1 MNETARLLVPA
12 LRWDRAHGFH
22 YLDGLI
28 DDALELG
35 VGGFLVDG
43 GPREEVAAL
52 VARLH
57 AASAHPLLVAAGVE
71 RGAGGAFEGLTQLP
85 SFGAIASVA
94 VVQQEGSDLPALDV
108 EVVRRT
114 ARLAVRELK
123 NLGVNWALGPVC
135 DVDVAHGN
143 PMVGAR
149 GASGDPAVV
158 GAIVAEWV
166 DACQAD
172 AVLAC
177 AMHFPGLGRAAVI
190 GPARAASGPGNAV
203 TGREL
208 LSLKDGV
215 AFLRSNDFLPFAAA
229 IDAGVGS
236 VMVAPV
242 SVPAFN
248 APEGAMTSAAMIEN
262 VLRAELAFD
271 GIAVTVPFDREPT
284 IVVSREAT
292 TAVSAVAA
300 GCDVILAPG
309 DLSGVADAL
318 AQAVSRSVIGAARV
332 REARERIERRAGWA
346 KPSAGREPSMDDI
359 LWSRQ
364 LADRAVRYV
373 RGGRPRVGATI
384 EVVIADRGAP
394 VEVKSGMLAAPTPAS
409 AARPVD
415 AGPFVATL
423 QAMHIEVTESP
434 TPNHRERAPLAIIH
448 APGARLGESA
458 VRGHIG
464 AVCAMAN
471 EAGDAGRDVV
481 VVACCH
487 PRESAALVGGV
498 TGNVAVLS
506 VWDETR
512 PMLEAAARALV
523 SSAR

>member
-1 MNETARLLVPA
+1 MNETAKLLVPA
-12 LRWDRAHGFH
+12 LRWDRAHGFR

-43 GPREEVAAL
+43 GPREEVATL

-57 AASAHPLLVAAGVE
+57 AESAHPLLVAASVE
-71 RGAGGAFEGLTQLP
+71 RGAGGSFQGLTQLP
-85 SFGAIASVA
+85 SFGAIATVA
-94 VVQQEGSDLPALDV
+94 VVHQEGSDLPALDV
-108 EVVRRT
+108 EVVRRA

-123 NLGVNWALGPVC
+123 SLGVNWALGPVC

-143 PMVGAR
+143 PIIGAR

-158 GAIVAEWV
+158 GAIVAEWI

-177 AMHFPGLGRAAVI
+177 AMHFPGLGRTAVMGHEGSG
-190 GPARAASGPGNAV
+190 GPTPAP
-203 TGREL
+203 TGRPM

-215 AFLRSNDFLPFAAA
+215 AFLRSSDFRPFAAA

-248 APEGAMTSAAMIEN
+248 ASEGAMTSAAMIEN

-284 IVVSREAT
+284 VAASHEAAA
-292 TAVSAVAA
+292 AVSAVAA
-300 GCDVILAPG
+300 GCDAVLAPG

-318 AQAVSRSVIGAARV
+318 ARAASRSVLGAGRV

-346 KPSAGREPSMDDI
+346 QPSPVREPSMDDI

-364 LADRAVRYV
+364 LADRAVRYA

-384 EVVIADRGAP
+384 EVVAAGLPSTVGVR
-394 VEVKSGMLAAPTPAS
+394 SGMLTTWTPEAAPE
-409 AARPVD
+409 PVD
-415 AGPFVATL
+415 TGPFVATL
-423 QAMHIEVTESP
+423 RAMHIDVTESTAP
-434 TPNHRERAPLAIIH
+434 DPRERAPLVIVH
-448 APGARLGESA
+448 APSARVGEA
-458 VRGHIG
+458 VTREHIR

-471 EAGDAGRDVV
+471 AAGDTGRDVV

-487 PRESAALVGGV
+487 PREGAALVGGL

-506 VWDETR
+506 VWDETQ

-523 SSAR
+523 STAR